1 MFFLCV
7 LISFFILS
15 TIHAMDTTDSSRN
28 EDTLNQPESA
38 IMNLSALNTPQSDFA
53 PFIMPDGKTIYFS
66 SSRPNGYGGEDI
78 YITRWDGY
86 RWLPPQNL
94 GMPPNSSANEGS
106 MAISQDGTEMF
117 ITICG
122 RTDSYGE
129 CDIYISQKK
138 GDKWSEARNVAK
150 NINSSWWDGHPTL
163 TPSGDTLFFA
173 SNRFGGYGGLDIYF
187 SVRTEKGW
195 SKAENLGYPINN
207 ARDQTSPY
215 MAVDGKTLYFSSSGH
230 GGLGGLDVFF
240 TRIDSVT
247 GKWTEP
253 VNLGPPINTSGN
265 DYFFSIPASGELI
278 FFSSDRAPG
287 YGGFDIYTYPLAL
300 WQRPQVVAIF
310 VGKVVDSETGN
321 PIQADVEIE
330 RLADGTHLQS
340 IKTDSTGAFT
350 VVLQAGETYALSASA
365 PGYTFSSEQCTV
377 EAKEGYRELSY
388 VFKLTPVK
396 VGGTVE
402 LHNIFFDF
410 AKADLR
416 PESISELERV
426 AELMRK
432 YPDMQIEVAGYA
444 DSIGTEEFN
453 LFLSTERAKKVAEW
467 LTANGIHQ
475 KRIKYKGY
483 GEANPVG
490 ENALEEGR
498 QLNRRVEFK
507 ILEK

>member
-1 MFFLCV
+1 MVFFLLTLLV
-7 LISFFILS
+7 SLGYASDISG
-15 TIHAMDTTDSSRN
+15 
-28 EDTLNQPESA
+28 DTLKDGASTNETA
-38 IMNLSALNTPQSDFA
+38 IVNLTAVNSPQSDFA

-78 YITRWDGY
+78 YVTRWDGY
-86 RWLPPQNL
+86 RWTPPQNL
-94 GMPPNSSANEGS
+94 GMPPNSFANEGS
-106 MAISQDGTEMF
+106 VAITQDGEEMF

-122 RTDSYGE
+122 KSDSYGE
-129 CDIYISQKK
+129 CDIYVSKRK
-138 GDKWSEARNVAK
+138 GDGWGEPRNLGK
-150 NINSSWWDGHPTL
+150 NVNSSWWDGHPTL
-163 TPSGDTLFFA
+163 SPSGDTLFFA

-195 SKAENLGYPINN
+195 SKAQNIGYPISN

-240 TRIDSVT
+240 TRVDSTT
-247 GKWTEP
+247 GKWGEP
-253 VNLGPPINTSGN
+253 VNLGPPINTSRN

-278 FFSSDRAPG
+278 FFSSDREPG

-300 WQRPQVVAIF
+300 WQRPQVVAIL
-310 VGKVVDSETGN
+310 VGKVVDSENGS

-330 RLADGTHLQS
+330 RLADGAHLQS
-340 IKTDSTGAFT
+340 IRTDSTGAFT

-365 PGYTFSSEQCTV
+365 PGYAFASEKYTIRA
-377 EAKEGYRELSY
+377 EEGYRELSY
-388 VFKLTPVK
+388 VFKLTPIK

-402 LHNIFFDF
+402 LRNIFFDF
-410 AKADLR
+410 GKADLR

-432 YPDMQIEVAGYA
+432 YPDMRIEVAGYA
-444 DSIGTEEFN
+444 DSIGTEQFN
-453 LFLSTERAKKVAEW
+453 LYLSRERAKAVAEW
-467 LTANGIHQ
+467 LIANGISAR
-475 KRIKYKGY
+475 RIQYKGY
-483 GEANPVG
+483 GESNPVA
-490 ENALEEGR
+490 ENVSEEGR
-498 QLNRRVEFK
+498 QLNRRVEFR